1 MLTQKGNEL
10 YVFVL
15 AAVPTVKLPMLIV
28 SVAAIG
34 FRSLSEDRVLLVRIR
49 RNRMSSPDYS

>member
-28 SVAAIG
+28 SVVVIG
-34 FRSLSEDRVLLVRIR
+34 FRSLSEDRVLLVERH
-49 RNRMSSPDYS
+49 RNRISSRDCS